1 MQRRYLVVAAAV
13 LLAVV
18 PVAAHHSF
26 SAEYDARAPVRL
38 TGVVSK
44 IEWSNPHVYIYVDVK
59 DENGNVATWSMEG
72 RPPNALARAGFTRQL
87 VSVGDTVTI
96 TGFRARDNALRA
108 SAREVATSDGKKY
121 TFGGPGEFTKQL

>member
-1 MQRRYLVVAAAV
+1 MHVKYLAAAGVV
-13 LLAVV
+13 LLAAV

-26 SAEYDARAPVRL
+26 SAEYDASAPVAL

-59 DENGNVATWSMEG
+59 DENGKVATWSMEG
-72 RPPNALARAGFTRQL
+72 RPPNTLTRAGFTRQL

-108 SAREVATSDGKKY
+108 SAREVTTSDGKQY
-121 TFGGPGEFTKQL
+121 TFGGPGEFKKQR